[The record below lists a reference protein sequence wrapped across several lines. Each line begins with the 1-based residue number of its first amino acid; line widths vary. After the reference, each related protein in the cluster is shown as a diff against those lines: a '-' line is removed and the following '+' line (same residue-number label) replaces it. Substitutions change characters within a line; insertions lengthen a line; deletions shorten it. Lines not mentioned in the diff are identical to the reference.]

1 MEVVQ
6 YSLFAVLAYI
16 SVLFLVRRRSAN
28 ARIQQLGGYAPGA
41 PSNLPLGLDLAL
53 EATQHMLADNFIEW
67 TDKLL
72 HNKGRTVELRMLG
85 ARIVLTDHSENIKAV
100 MSTKFSN
107 FVKGNN
113 MHDAFNSV
121 LGNSIFSTDG
131 EQWLAN
137 KNTLRPHV
145 AKIRE
150 SDRGKIEKHVQNL
163 LRVISSA
170 GSPIEI
176 YDVIDRYQLDVVT
189 DVFLGKPAN
198 SLTEQRQ
205 PFRKAIDHLF
215 RLNTRRL
222 LLAPLGLLV
231 PDTWLARKSFRDYDA
246 YLDTIVSQASTPSTD
261 EVASKGNL
269 EHTMMDSM
277 VANGLSPKAI
287 KDQLTAVLLAAKDP
301 VAILL
306 SWCLYELSRAPGV
319 LQRLQREIETI
330 TGTGLPTQETI
341 AEMPYLKNVIN
352 ETIRLYHP
360 VGINVREAQVD
371 TFLPV
376 GGGPDGNQPVG
387 VPAGTTIAYSTIG
400 LQRREDI
407 VGADHDKFRP
417 ERWETWTPDTWEFIP
432 FNHGP
437 RICLGRRFGLFQL
450 GYTLAR
456 LVQAFD
462 KIEEVKIGPSPQK
475 IRVELNTKMA
485 HPIYCRLYS
494 KA

>member
-176 YDVIDRYQLDVVT
+176 YDVIDRYQLDVIEYSEVAISAARA
-189 DVFLGKPAN
+189 LGPN
-198 SLTEQRQ
+198 
-205 PFRKAIDHLF
+205 
-215 RLNTRRL
+215 
-222 LLAPLGLLV
+222 
-231 PDTWLARKSFRDYDA
+231 TWLARKSFRDYDA

>member
-28 ARIQQLGGYAPGA
+28 ARIQQLGGYAPGP

-231 PDTWLARKSFRDYDA
+231 PDTWLARKTHDDG
-246 YLDTIVSQASTPSTD
+246 QHG
-261 EVASKGNL
+261 SKWPP
-269 EHTMMDSM
+269 
-277 VANGLSPKAI
+277 PKAI

-330 TGTGLPTQETI
+330 TGTGLPTQDTI